1 MNKTLIYRVVMRPN
15 GRVSIFSEHRE
26 SIPCTPNA
34 LISLLGA
41 PQKFYYDTF
50 LKYHTSTDKKSK
62 TLAEMPGLTLGS
74 VYSDGETV
82 LHFPKLF
89 EALLASYK
97 ETPDEEINLS
107 KFLSSSKFTDEKHF
121 LMKFF
126 AEFNTKHNLELKFDE
141 KNGVS
146 EEDKNRIFNETY
158 NTLFHSMT
166 PEKKIETKSD
176 DSSNESDEN
185 GEPAELEWWTF
196 REFEEKRGVHYST
209 IQKWKTTVWEEY
221 VKPVNEG
228 SVKYRIRS
236 DAPIPD
242 TFKPYN
248 KGKSS
253 KKPRASWSESLL
265 RNCRQRKDTYQGVQE
280 YLQKTELVNERIREY
295 FTSLDEVIYYIDK
308 NYFEMRLNNEYH
320 LVIKVNLDYISKKYG
335 CSNADLIRNKKS
347 PVVPEDE
354 SQVYHLHHIGQKR
367 DSPFAIIP
375 QKEHE
380 TNHSKLHD
388 NRKHSEIP
396 RDSYDTERK
405 FEFWEA
411 YLSNYEKFGSFDN
424 MKKASLKKR
433 RDKANE
439 KAKTVRENNK
449 KK

>member
-15 GRVSIFSEHRE
+15 GRVSIFSEHKE

-253 KKPRASWSESLL
+253 KK
-265 RNCRQRKDTYQGVQE
+265 
-280 YLQKTELVNERIREY
+280 
-295 FTSLDEVIYYIDK
+295 
-308 NYFEMRLNNEYH
+308 
-320 LVIKVNLDYISKKYG
+320 
-335 CSNADLIRNKKS
+335 NAGI
-347 PVVPEDE
+347 VE
-354 SQVYHLHHIGQKR
+354 
-367 DSPFAIIP
+367 
-375 QKEHE
+375 
-380 TNHSKLHD
+380 
-388 NRKHSEIP
+388 
-396 RDSYDTERK
+396 
-405 FEFWEA
+405 
-411 YLSNYEKFGSFDN
+411 
-424 MKKASLKKR
+424 
-433 RDKANE
+433 
-439 KAKTVRENNK
+439 
-449 KK
+449 